1 MFDLKKKIIVVTG
14 GSGFFGKII
23 VSSIEKFNGIPIIID
38 LKRPSKKKIFYQADI
53 TSEKEVKKVS
63 EEIIKKYKSVY
74 GLINN
79 AASNDP
85 KLKNIKINEDKL
97 ENFDLN
103 RWKRDIDIS
112 LTGSFLCSKY
122 FGQQIIKNKKGGVI
136 INISSDLGLIAP
148 NHSLYEL
155 KTKKKTIKNKKPISY
170 SVSKSGIIGLTRYLS
185 TYWSN
190 KNLRCN
196 CICPGGIYNNQNK
209 NFHKK
214 LIKLIPLKRMANKND
229 YSSTL
234 IWMLSE
240 NTEYLNGAII
250 SVDGGRTAW

>member
-1 MFDLKKKIIVVTG
+1 MFDLKKKNIIVTG

-23 VSSIEKFNGIPIIID
+23 TDTILKFNGVPIVID
-38 LKRPSKKKIFYQADI
+38 LKKPNKKCTYYKADI
-53 TSEKEVKKVS
+53 TSEEEVKFICKK
-63 EEIIKKYKSVY
+63 IIKNHKSIY

-79 AASNDP
+79 AANNDP
-85 KLKNIKINEDKL
+85 KLKQNEQYEDKL
-97 ENFDLN
+97 ENFELE
-103 RWKRDIDIS
+103 RWQRDISIS

-122 FGQQIIKNKKGGVI
+122 FGQEIIRNKKGGTI

-148 NHSLYEL
+148 NQNLYE
-155 KTKKKTIKNKKPISY
+155 KKFKNKILKNKKPISY
-170 SVSKSGIIGLTRYLS
+170 SVSKSGIIGLTRYIS
-185 TYWSN
+185 TYWSD

-196 CICPGGIYNNQNK
+196 CICPGGIFNNQSRE
-209 NFHKK
+209 FHKK
-214 LIKLIPLKRMANKND
+214 IKELIPLKRMANKND

-240 NTEYLNGAII
+240 KTEYLNGAII